1 MKLTFANQFT
11 ALQIKNADYCSHYEK
26 IPRFSSTYIYSWTLP
41 EKNVLNVLFVF
52 KLRASYVSPQ
62 IVSALVVVG
71 VEEFVPQ

>member
-1 MKLTFANQFT
+1 MLIT
-11 ALQIKNADYCSHYEK
+11 AAITK
-26 IPRFSSTYIYSWTLP
+26 RFQDFPQLIYIVGPYLR
-41 EKNVLNVLFVF
+41 KCFKCLFVF

>member
-1 MKLTFANQFT
+1 MLIT
-11 ALQIKNADYCSHYEK
+11 AAITKSSK
-26 IPRFSSTYIYSWTLP
+26 IFLDLYIYSWTLP